1 MPEAKREWKPLGWL
15 AEKPIVVLA
24 AYYLIL
30 LAVTMLVNRWYPL
43 FPGVPH
49 AGPPDGGVGQ
59 ILTQDFPPTGAQPSG
74 AGEAFLGMLAALLL
88 MSPVAWVYMLTRR
101 QRGYQQSLM
110 HTLVILPIVVA
121 GVVILVKTS
130 IALAFSLGGIVGAI
144 AFRNRLQDTK
154 DAVHVF
160 VAIGVGLA
168 CGVQGFGIAMVLSA
182 FYNAI
187 NMVLWMGDIGRTP
200 PGLAAPEAAAR
211 IGVLRGSEKGSEGV
225 VAQIDT
231 LLLKSMSP
239 EQLDVL
245 VRRADKRRRNAA
257 AEIADSSPGDKNK
270 RWVRIRVKAPPKLLE
285 ERRPRAEPVLGRHMK
300 EWRFEGSTSEDDGS
314 VAVYHG
320 RTKKKVLPDTIVQD
334 LKAAL
339 GEGIEAVEVQ
349 EVPAP

>member
-1 MPEAKREWKPLGWL
+1 MPEANREWKPLSRL

-43 FPGVPH
+43 FPGLPH
-49 AGPPDGGVGQ
+49 AGPADGGVGQ

-74 AGEAFLGMLAALLL
+74 AGEAFLGMVAALLL

-101 QRGYQQSLM
+101 QRGYLQSLM

-187 NMVLWMGDIGRTP
+187 NIVLWMGDIGRTP

-211 IGVLRGSEKGSEGV
+211 IGVLRGSEQGSEGV

-245 VRRADKRRRNAA
+245 VRRADKRRRNMA

-285 ERRPRAEPVLGRHMK
+285 ERRPRVEPVLGRHMK

-334 LKAAL
+334 MKAAL

>member
-1 MPEAKREWKPLGWL
+1 MPAAKREWKPLSRL
-15 AEKPIVVLA
+15 AEQPVVVLA

-30 LAVTMLVNRWYPL
+30 LAVTMVVNRRYPFFL
-43 FPGVPH
+43 GDPGSGLV
-49 AGPPDGGVGQ
+49 DGGVGQ
-59 ILTQDFPPTGAQPSG
+59 ILAQDFPAATTPSDTS
-74 AGEAFLGMLAALLL
+74 EAFLGMFAALLL

-182 FYNAI
+182 FYNAV
-187 NMVLWMGDIGRTP
+187 NLALWMGDIGRTP
-200 PGLAAPEAAAR
+200 PGLAPPQAAAR
-211 IGVLRGSEKGSEGV
+211 IEALRGPERGSEAV
-225 VAQIDT
+225 VSQIDT

-239 EQLDVL
+239 EQLGVL
-245 VRRADKRRRNAA
+245 VRRADKRRRNIA
-257 AEIADSSPGDKNK
+257 AEIADTSPGDKSK
-270 RWVRIRVKAPPKLLE
+270 RWVRIRVKAPPKILE
-285 ERRPRAEPVLGRHMK
+285 ESRSRAEPVLVRHMK
-300 EWRFEGSTSEDDGS
+300 EWRFEGSSTEDGGA
-314 VAVYHG
+314 VAVYRG
-320 RTKKKVLPDTIVQD
+320 RTKKKVLPDTIVED
-334 LKAAL
+334 MKAAL
-339 GEGIEAVEVQ
+339 GDGIEAVEVQ
-349 EVPAP
+349 EAPAP

>member
-1 MPEAKREWKPLGWL
+1 
-15 AEKPIVVLA
+15 
-24 AYYLIL
+24 
-30 LAVTMLVNRWYPL
+30 MLVSRWYPL

-101 QRGYQQSLM
+101 QRGYLQSLM

-187 NMVLWMGDIGRTP
+187 NIVLWMGDIGRTP

-257 AEIADSSPGDKNK
+257 AEIADSLPGDKNK
-270 RWVRIRVKAPPKLLE
+270 RWVRIRVKGPPKLLE

-334 LKAAL
+334 MKAAL

>member
-1 MPEAKREWKPLGWL
+1 MPTPKREWKPLGWL
-15 AEKPIVVLA
+15 AGKPLVVLA

-30 LAVTMLVNRWYPL
+30 LATAMLLNRW
-43 FPGVPH
+43 FPFLLRRTQAESPEV
-49 AGPPDGGVGQ
+49 GVGQ
-59 ILTQDFPPTGAQPSG
+59 ILTQDFPSTTLPSG
-74 AGEAFLGMLAALLL
+74 AGEAFVGMLIAFLL

-101 QRGYQQSLM
+101 QRGYLQSLM

-187 NMVLWMGDIGRTP
+187 NMALWMGDVGRMP
-200 PGLAAPEAAAR
+200 PGLAPPQAAAR
-211 IGVLRGSEKGSEGV
+211 IEAMRAPEDGSEV
-225 VAQIDT
+225 VVSQIDS

-245 VRRADKRRRNAA
+245 VRRADKRRRNLA
-257 AEIADSSPGDKNK
+257 AEIADSAPGDKTK
-270 RWVRIRVKAPPKLLE
+270 RWVRIRVKAPPKVLE
-285 ERRPRAEPVLGRHMK
+285 ERHALADPVLIRHMK
-300 EWRFEGSTSEDDGS
+300 EWRFEGISAGDGGST
-314 VAVYHG
+314 AVYHG
-320 RTKKKVLPDTIVQD
+320 RTKKKVQTDTLAED
-334 LKAAL
+334 MKAAL
-339 GEGIEAVEVQ
+339 GDGVEAVEV
-349 EVPAP
+349 EEAPAP

>member
-1 MPEAKREWKPLGWL
+1 MPETKREWKPLSWL

-30 LAVTMLVNRWYPL
+30 LALTMLVNRWYPL

-59 ILTQDFPPTGAQPSG
+59 ILTQDFPPTGAPPSG

-101 QRGYQQSLM
+101 QRGYLQSLM

-187 NMVLWMGDIGRTP
+187 NIVLWMGDVGRTP
-200 PGLAAPEAAAR
+200 PGLAPPEAAAR

-257 AEIADSSPGDKNK
+257 AEMSDSSPGDKNK
-270 RWVRIRVKAPPKLLE
+270 RWVRIRVKAPSKLLE

-334 LKAAL
+334 MKAAL

>member
-1 MPEAKREWKPLGWL
+1 MPAAKREWKPLSWL

-30 LAVTMLVNRWYPL
+30 LAVTMLVNRRYPYFL
-43 FPGVPH
+43 GDP
-49 AGPPDGGVGQ
+49 AGGPVDGGVGQ
-59 ILTQDFPPTGAQPSG
+59 ILTQDFPAAAAPSDTS
-74 AGEAFLGMLAALLL
+74 EAFLGMLAALLL

-144 AFRNRLQDTK
+144 AFRNRLEDTK

-168 CGVQGFGIAMVLSA
+168 CAVQGFGIAMVLSA

-187 NMVLWMGDIGRTP
+187 NLVLWMGDIGRMP
-200 PGLAAPEAAAR
+200 PGLAAPQAAAR
-211 IGVLRGSEKGSEGV
+211 IEALRGADRGAEGV
-225 VAQIDT
+225 VSQIDT

-245 VRRADKRRRNAA
+245 VRRADKRRRNIA
-257 AEIADSSPGDKNK
+257 AEIADSSPGDKGK
-270 RWVRIRVKAPPKLLE
+270 RWVRIRVKASSKILE
-285 ERRPRAEPVLGRHMK
+285 ERRSRAEPVLVKHMK
-300 EWRFEGSTSEDDGS
+300 EWRFEGASAEDGGA

-320 RTKKKVLPDTIVQD
+320 RTKKKVLPDTIAEEM
-334 LKAAL
+334 KAAL
-339 GEGIEAVEVQ
+339 GDGIEAVEVQ

>member
-1 MPEAKREWKPLGWL
+1 MPAAKREWKPLSWL
-15 AEKPIVVLA
+15 AEQPVVVLA

-30 LAVTMLVNRWYPL
+30 LAVTMLVNRRFPL
-43 FPGVPH
+43 FLGDPGSGLV
-49 AGPPDGGVGQ
+49 DGGVGQ
-59 ILTQDFPPTGAQPSG
+59 ILTQDFPAAAAPSDTS
-74 AGEAFLGMLAALLL
+74 EAFLGMLAALML

-182 FYNAI
+182 FYNAV
-187 NMVLWMGDIGRTP
+187 NLALWMGDIGRAP
-200 PGLAAPEAAAR
+200 PGLAAPQAAAR
-211 IGVLRGSEKGSEGV
+211 VGALRGPEKGSEAV
-225 VAQIDT
+225 VSQIDT

-239 EQLDVL
+239 EQLGVL
-245 VRRADKRRRNAA
+245 VRRADKRRRNIA
-257 AEIADSSPGDKNK
+257 AEIADTSPGDKNK
-270 RWVRIRVKAPPKLLE
+270 RWVRIRVKAPPKILE
-285 ERRPRAEPVLGRHMK
+285 ERRSRAEPVLLRHRRQCRQRGRLH
-300 EWRFEGSTSEDDGS
+300 RLAQYAGDQ
-314 VAVYHG
+314 
-320 RTKKKVLPDTIVQD
+320 R
-334 LKAAL
+334 
-339 GEGIEAVEVQ
+339 
-349 EVPAP
+349 

>member
-1 MPEAKREWKPLGWL
+1 MPAESREWKPLSWL
-15 AEKPIVVLA
+15 AGKPVVVLA

-30 LAVTMLVNRWYPL
+30 LAIAMLVDRS
-43 FPGVPH
+43 FPFLLARPE
-49 AGPPDGGVGQ
+49 AAPPDGGVGQ
-59 ILTQDFPPTGAQPSG
+59 ILTQDFPSVTLPSG
-74 AGEAFLGMLAALLL
+74 PGEAFLGMLAAFLL

-168 CGVQGFGIAMVLSA
+168 CGVQGLGIAMVLSA

-187 NMVLWMGDIGRTP
+187 NLALWMGDIGRMP
-200 PGLAAPEAAAR
+200 PGLGAPQAAAR
-211 IGVLRGSEKGSEGV
+211 IEALRAPEEGSAAV
-225 VAQIDT
+225 VSQIDS

-239 EQLDVL
+239 EQLGVL
-245 VRRADKRRRNAA
+245 VQRADKRRRNLA
-257 AEIADSSPGDKNK
+257 AEIADSSPGDKSK
-270 RWVRIRVKAPPKLLE
+270 RWVRIRVKAPAKVLE
-285 ERRPRAEPVLGRHMK
+285 ERRARAEPVLSRHMK
-300 EWRFEGSTSEDDGS
+300 EWRFEGSSAEDGGE
-314 VAVYHG
+314 VAVYRG
-320 RTKKKVLPDTIVQD
+320 RTKKKVLPDTLAQD
-334 LKAAL
+334 LKDAM

-349 EVPAP
+349 EAPAP